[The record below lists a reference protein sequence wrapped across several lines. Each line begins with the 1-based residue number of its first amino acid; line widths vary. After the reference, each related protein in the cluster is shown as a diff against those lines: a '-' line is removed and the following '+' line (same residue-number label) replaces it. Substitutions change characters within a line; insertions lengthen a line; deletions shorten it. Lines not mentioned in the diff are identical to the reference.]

1 MLLKRRAYYN
11 RILALSNNGVL
22 NTLEPLFERVYTLAG
37 GGKHTLP
44 LDCSDFSIQLGVIL
58 SACRYY
64 IYPYNKL
71 HATTDCKF
79 RTYCSE
85 QSMFVRQWQA
95 EHCLTEGSLRSLSR
109 TVQLISE
116 RKSSS
121 ERFFE
126 VLFCRYKK
134 VPKSLDCLGG
144 KCRGKYIL
152 AVIVT
157 TSLLVILVHSTG
169 NQLFEKLQ
177 INSDWLDLQP
187 SVEDDGGFGRYTSN
201 SNIFT
206 HRNDR
211 DWRCVA

>member
-1 MLLKRRAYYN
+1 MSAFTPLCGNGRSLL
-11 RILALSNNGVL
+11 
-22 NTLEPLFERVYTLAG
+22 
-37 GGKHTLP
+37 
-44 LDCSDFSIQLGVIL
+44 LDCSDFNIYIYLKKLPACSSFSCVARETSCLKKLQTDSDRLDLQPSVEDDRGKYRGKCRGKYKGFGVIL
-58 SACRYY
+58 PASCHY
-64 IYPYNKL
+64 IYSCNKL

-134 VPKSLDCLGG
+134 VPKSLDCFGG
-144 KCRGKYIL
+144 KCRGKYIGYK
-152 AVIVT
+152 
-157 TSLLVILVHSTG
+157 VILPKYCLH
-169 NQLFEKLQ
+169 EE
-177 INSDWLDLQP
+177 W
-187 SVEDDGGFGRYTSN
+187 
-201 SNIFT
+201 
-206 HRNDR
+206 NDE
-211 DWRCVA
+211 AIKKGK

>member
-1 MLLKRRAYYN
+1 MFKKYENISQINFVVPIELGIFKHVSGN
-11 RILALSNNGVL
+11 RIKHDKSTNK
-22 NTLEPLFERVYTLAG
+22 RIYTLAR
-37 GGKHTLP
+37 GKYSLL

-64 IYPYNKL
+64 IYPCNKL

-85 QSMFVRQWQA
+85 QSMFVRQLQA

-134 VPKSLDCLGG
+134 VPKSLDCFGG
-144 KCRGKYIL
+144 KFRGKYRGKCKGHSVRQPACSSFSCI
-152 AVIVT
+152 ARE
-157 TSLLVILVHSTG
+157 TSCLK
-169 NQLFEKLQ
+169 KLQ
-177 INSDWLDLQP
+177 TDSDWLDLQP
-187 SVEDDGGFGRYTSN
+187 SVE
-201 SNIFT
+201 
-206 HRNDR
+206 NDR

>member
-1 MLLKRRAYYN
+1 
-11 RILALSNNGVL
+11 
-22 NTLEPLFERVYTLAG
+22 
-37 GGKHTLP
+37 
-44 LDCSDFSIQLGVIL
+44 
-58 SACRYY
+58 
-64 IYPYNKL
+64 
-71 HATTDCKF
+71 
-79 RTYCSE
+79 
-85 QSMFVRQWQA
+85 MFVRQWQA

-134 VPKSLDCLGG
+134 VPKSLDCFGGKFRGKYRG

-152 AVIVT
+152 PVIVT
-157 TSLLVILVHSTG
+157 ISLLVILVRSTG

-177 INSDWLDLQP
+177 TDSDWLDLQP
-187 SVEDDGGFGRYTSN
+187 SVEDDG
-201 SNIFT
+201 
-206 HRNDR
+206 